1 MFTTPRNR
9 TIITAA
15 LLAAPGV
22 CSFTLAAE
30 PVAVDAGALRG
41 VLHGDARV
49 LWLGDSYCLPY
60 ASRVSGGSLLS
71 WRADAWT
78 AFTMGDG
85 PSWFHVYYTELDP
98 GLNKIDTSNSY
109 RLFETGPDA
118 TVQYALPVWRLREHY
133 RDPADLGPA
142 PLIEYGIR
150 PNRLE
155 PGFFGRFA
163 DAGETVRIRPLLL
176 DPPGAPVSV
185 AAVGYESADATASI
199 AFDPR
204 TQSRPKRLA
213 GFDPEIDGPVAP
225 ADGHVFAAPAELDV
239 TASGNARVEF
249 TLTDTSADGGS
260 GYLLPAGFVAS
271 RLAGG
276 QRPPGLYFSVLTDG
290 SWAYE
295 SFGLDTPSGTP
306 GTPTKTY
313 SVEQMAH
320 WLDAT
325 TLDPAQPIYAFYLV
339 NVEDIE
345 PATAAA
351 QMEAMVDQTNAGV
364 ALAGITGE
372 VRHCIVIPWMHRIEG
387 EDLLGRH
394 EEQRD
399 AAFALASARAD
410 VSAVSIFD
418 FTDGHVFDGNAASR
432 QWLADHGYDA
442 FTYGDRTVDL
452 SADGGGVGGGLLD
465 IFKSHPEGQDA
476 GAFFSHVI
484 ERVIIDACPADF
496 AAPYG
501 VLDLGDI
508 GGFITRFIEQR
519 PSADLAAPTGAF
531 DLADL
536 SAFVASFTAG
546 CGQ

>member
-1 MFTTPRNR
+1 MLPRTR
-9 TIITAA
+9 IIAA
-15 LLAAPGV
+15 VLGASALCPGV
-22 CSFTLAAE
+22 LAAE
-30 PVAVDAGALRG
+30 PFAVDAGELRG
-41 VLHGDARV
+41 VLHNDVRV

-71 WRADAWT
+71 WRADAWS
-78 AFTMGDG
+78 AFTLGDG
-85 PSWFHVYYTELDP
+85 PSWFHVFYTELDA
-98 GLNKIDTSNSY
+98 GLNTIDTSNSY

-118 TVQYALPVWRLREHY
+118 TTQYALPVWRLREHY
-133 RDPADLGPA
+133 RDPADTGPA

-150 PNRLE
+150 PTRLD
-155 PGFFGRFA
+155 PGYLGRFA
-163 DAGETVRIRPLLL
+163 DAGEAVRIRPLLL
-176 DPPGAPVSV
+176 DPPGTPVSIG
-185 AAVGYESADATASI
+185 AVEYESADAASSI

-213 GFDPEIDGPVAP
+213 GLDPDTDAPVPP
-225 ADGHVFAAPAELDV
+225 ADGHIFAAPAEFDV
-239 TASGNARVEF
+239 TAAGNARVEF

-271 RLAGG
+271 RLDGG
-276 QRPPGLYFSVLTDG
+276 ERPPGLYFSVLTDG
-290 SWAYE
+290 SWAYQ

-325 TLDPAQPIYAFYLV
+325 TLDPAQPVYAFYLV

-345 PATAAA
+345 PATAAE
-351 QMEAMVDQTNAGV
+351 QMEAMIDQTNAGA
-364 ALAGITGE
+364 ALAGITGD

-399 AAFALASARAD
+399 AAFTLAAARAD

-432 QWLADHGYDA
+432 QWLADHGYDS
-442 FTYGDRTVDL
+442 FTYGSTTVDL
-452 SADGGGVGGGLLD
+452 SADGGGANGGLLD
-465 IFKSHPEGQDA
+465 IFKSHPAGTDA

-484 ERVIIDACPADF
+484 ERVIIDACPADY

-501 VLDLGDI
+501 VLDLADI

-519 PSADLAAPTGAF
+519 PSADLAEPVGAF

-546 CGQ
+546 CSK